1 MNKRKAYVR
10 VVWTITHLAEP
21 IEIIAGVELDRIQPV
36 RLQYA
41 YLKKLMETV
50 LSPSML
56 SNYAD
61 DTLAYKLEDHIR
73 GHYGPGRSYFIEI
86 GRGKLDEYVQV
97 FEP

>member
-21 IEIIAGVELDRIQPV
+21 IEITAGVELEHYLPV
-36 RLQYA
+36 TQQYRN
-41 YLKKLMETV
+41 LRSMMETT
-50 LSPSML
+50 LSPSRL
-56 SNYAD
+56 SNFGD
-61 DTLAYKLEDHIR
+61 DLLAATLESSIR
-73 GHYGPGRSYFIEI
+73 AWYPGKSYFIEV